1 LEIAVTLVVGHRVG
15 QQQHTRNISQTYLFP
30 REYITIRHSH
40 FTDANME
47 LPASVQEIADVIGR
61 DKALLLIGKLPRAY
75 SRDKRYPGAR
85 NSTLVL
91 YVPTVKRLG
100 LDHMLVKALGY
111 IDAVKMCEAF
121 GGEIMYPATCANI
134 HRAFRDQSILSMV
147 RAGMRPVNVA
157 AIIGVSERHVRN
169 LVKENPPED
178 RKVAAN
184 DNADVIN
191 GAVA

>member
-1 LEIAVTLVVGHRVG
+1 M
-15 QQQHTRNISQTYLFP
+15 
-30 REYITIRHSH
+30 
-40 FTDANME
+40 D

-61 DKALLLIGKLPRAY
+61 DKALLLIGKLPKAY
-75 SRDKRYPGAR
+75 SRDKRWPGAQK
-85 NSTLVL
+85 STLVL

-100 LDHMLVKALGY
+100 LDHFLVKTLGY

-121 GGEIMYPATCANI
+121 GGEIMYPASCANI

-147 RAGMRPVNVA
+147 RAGMRPMNVA

-178 RKVAAN
+178 RKTADN
-184 DNADVIN
+184 DNCRITT
-191 GAVA
+191 GAAA

>member
-1 LEIAVTLVVGHRVG
+1 
-15 QQQHTRNISQTYLFP
+15 
-30 REYITIRHSH
+30 
-40 FTDANME
+40 ME

-75 SRDKRYPGAR
+75 SRDKRWPGAQK
-85 NSTLVL
+85 STLVM

-100 LDHMLVKALGY
+100 LDHFLVKTLGY

-147 RAGMRPVNVA
+147 RAGMRPQAVA
-157 AIIGVSERHVRN
+157 AIVGVSERTVRN
-169 LVKENPPED
+169 LAMKENPPEVC
-178 RKVAAN
+178 RVASN
-184 DNADVIN
+184 DNAEVN
-191 GAVA
+191 NEAAA